1 MTRIYRYNFSETFAN
16 ELYEFAK
23 VHQYDECHTFKEE
36 WDEWLAENED
46 IVQEE
51 TNRLEGIGYEGDIQ
65 DKMFKSARY
74 YFRKKST
81 VKKAPAERR
90 DYVTLDKGFLE
101 MMDRHIVSHND
112 VKPAASFE
120 TFLQEYQDS
129 VQRTVIL
136 LESCHKL
143 EDSMQKIKKTYKN
156 RYFTIKNGRYV
167 PSHDDNALSES

>member
-1 MTRIYRYNFSETFAN
+1 MSRIYRYNFSEDFAN

-23 VHQYDECHTFKEE
+23 VHQYDERHTFKEE
-36 WDEWLAENED
+36 WEEWLAENED

-51 TNRLEGIGYEGDIQ
+51 TDRLEGIGYEGDIQ

-101 MMDRHIVSHND
+101 TMDRHIVSYKD
-112 VKPAASFE
+112 VKPAISFD
-120 TFLQEYQDS
+120 TFMQAHEANI
-129 VQRTVIL
+129 QRIVLL
-136 LESCHKL
+136 LESEHNL

-156 RYFTIKNGRYV
+156 RYFTIKNGRNV
-167 PSHDDNALSES
+167 PSHEDNALSES